1 MLAQDFENSIF
12 QLSDEKIMTKM
23 NFTFSLSLFLFFI
36 ISTQTYSQLM
46 RKGPYLIYNGNEN
59 EMQVL
64 WQTYSTDT
72 CQIDWGTDTLYN
84 LGSAQ
89 TFENGSDHQ
98 HTYTITDLAPFTKY
112 YYRVLVNQEIHSSTF
127 RSAPDS
133 NATNLDFFAY
143 GDTRSNPGA
152 HDQVAAAIISTYNNE
167 PDLQS
172 LVIFGGDFV
181 SNGDVESYW
190 DSQFFDPTYTN
201 IQEMLA
207 TVPYQ
212 SCMGNHEG
220 SGGLFVKYFPYP
232 FVAGRYWSFD
242 YGPAHFAVVDQ
253 YTSYGPG
260 SAQLTWLQNDLAST
274 NKPWKFIYLHEPG
287 WSAGGGHENN
297 TSVQNYI
304 QPLCLQYGVQILFAG
319 HNHYYAR
326 AIVDNIQHITTGGG
340 GAPLYQPNLNY
351 PNIVAGASAFHF
363 CKIEINNQILR
374 FTAIKST
381 GEVIDTFT
389 IVNSP
394 TDIES
399 ERRQIVSNNYILDN
413 AYPDPFN
420 PTTTINYYV
429 PEFSF
434 VSIKVFDVLGNEV
447 AILINEN
454 KTAGNY
460 RVEFSAAGL
469 PSGIY
474 FYRLQSGSFVETKK
488 MVLMK

>member
-1 MLAQDFENSIF
+1 
-12 QLSDEKIMTKM
+12 MTKM
-23 NFTFSLSLFLFFI
+23 NFTFSVSLFLFFM
-36 ISTQTYSQLM
+36 ISTLTYPQLM
-46 RKGPYLIYNGNEN
+46 RKGPYLIFNGNEN

-84 LGSAQ
+84 LGSTQ

-152 HDQVAAAIISTYNNE
+152 HDQVAAAMISAYNNE

-172 LVIFGGDFV
+172 FVIFGGDFV

-212 SCMGNHEG
+212 SCIGNHEG
-220 SGGLFVKYFPYP
+220 SGVLYKKYFPYP
-232 FVAGRYWSFD
+232 FVDGRYWSFD
-242 YGPAHFAVVDQ
+242 FGPAHFVVLDQ

-260 SAQLTWLQNDLAST
+260 SAQLTWIENDLAST
-274 NKPWKFIYLHEPG
+274 NKPWKFISLHEPG
-287 WSAGGGHENN
+287 WSAGGGHANN

-326 AIVDNIQHITTGGG
+326 AVVNNIQHITSGGG
-340 GAPLYQPNLNY
+340 GAPLYSPDPGY
-351 PNIVAGASAFHF
+351 PNIVATAMAYHY
-363 CKIEINNQILR
+363 CKIEINNQILN
-374 FTAIKST
+374 FTAAKPN
-381 GEVIDTFT
+381 GEIIDTFT
-389 IVNSP
+389 IVNQP
-394 TDIES
+394 VGIYS
-399 ERRQIVSNNYILDN
+399 ENDQPFPQEYLLSN
-413 AYPDPFN
+413 AYPNPFN
-420 PTTTINYYV
+420 PATTINYYV
-429 PEFSF
+429 PE
-434 VSIKVFDVLGNEV
+434 VSIISLKVFDVLGNEV
-447 AILINEN
+447 ATLVNET
-454 KTAGNY
+454 KPAGRY
-460 RVEFSAAGL
+460 EVDFSATGL

-474 FYRLQSGSFVETKK
+474 FYNLQAGSFVSTKK